1 MLQEWADYLDGL
13 SAKARQVPALS
24 FSWETRRSRHPAW
37 TGISVCPGCVKGSET
52 SSPATTPS
60 GYSTS
65 PLQSLSV
72 MSAESSGRSIK
83 RNEGDRRRKKTP
95 EKGGRKNGKKLER
108 QQRERRKTATARLAR
123 HGLFLLNIA
132 QHFLTTQEQEEKR
145 RCGTVSLNQ
154 KNRNDFRVSSTGLVS
169 VPRILRISGVSAN
182 GLPRRE
188 GQTTGI
194 PQSRLASPYTTYWEM
209 VKKRFPEG
217 CVIENG

>member
-1 MLQEWADYLDGL
+1 MDRNFSVSRLCKRLGDFKPGYYSERIFHKPAPEPVSHVCRKEWREYQ
-13 SAKARQVPALS
+13 K
-24 FSWETRRSRHPAW
+24 E
-37 TGISVCPGCVKGSET
+37 
-52 SSPATTPS
+52 
-60 GYSTS
+60 
-65 PLQSLSV
+65 
-72 MSAESSGRSIK
+72 
-83 RNEGDRRRKKTP
+83 RRRQEEKKNARERW
-95 EKGGRKNGKKLER
+95 EKEREKLER
-108 QQRERRKTATARLAR
+108 QQRERRKTDTTRLAR
-123 HGLFLLNIA
+123 HGLSLLNIA

-169 VPRILRISGVSAN
+169 IPRILRISGVSAN

-194 PQSRLASPYTTYWEM
+194 PQSRLASPYTAYWEM